1 MLLEKRDFFLAFALH
16 GLVMIVIFSLNQW
29 RENHKPIPERVIQVN
44 MVSLQELQA
53 MVQKAKPTAKLEQKV
68 EVEKETP
75 SQPKPKQKPKPIA
88 TIQPKKKTEKKAV
101 EEDPNYDPFAPLESS
116 KVNKRKTNKISGE
129 QALHELLK
137 KQLSHQELESYIVGM
152 QKAVERQW
160 KVPTEMIGRVKDALV
175 ELKLFRNGKVAGV
188 KILESSGSE
197 TLDRTLVQAIYAA
210 QPFDVPTQQ
219 FELFKTN
226 TIRFFPLQ

>member
-53 MVQKAKPTAKLEQKV
+53 MMQKPKAIPKLEQKAKAK
-68 EVEKETP
+68 KEAP
-75 SQPKPKQKPKPIA
+75 SQP
-88 TIQPKKKTEKKAV
+88 QPKKKPKAIATTKPKEKVKKKVV
-101 EEDPNYDPFAPLESS
+101 EEDPNYDPFAPLESTVV
-116 KVNKRKTNKISGE
+116 KKKRIKKTSGE
-129 QALHELLK
+129 QTLHDLLK
-137 KQLSHQELESYIVGM
+137 KQLSHQELESYIAGM
-152 QKAVERQW
+152 QQAVERHW

-175 ELKLFRNGKVAGV
+175 ELKLFRNGTVSDV

-197 TLDRTLVQAIYAA
+197 ALDKTLIQAIYAA
-210 QPFDVPTQQ
+210 QPFTIPAQQ
-219 FELFKTN
+219 FEIFKEN
-226 TIRFFPLQ
+226 IIRFFPLQ